1 MLSART
7 SAART
12 ASSKAVRHRSQNA
25 VFAEVYKVVLIL
37 IEDGLHS
44 RGEFIDVR
52 SLKDA
57 AVVSGDLDD
66 VNIAGYN
73 LTPVEIR
80 SESVKQRSHPGSK
93 QYKAPR
99 I

>member
-1 MLSART
+1 MVGL
-7 SAART
+7 
-12 ASSKAVRHRSQNA
+12 
-25 VFAEVYKVVLIL
+25 VLT
-37 IEDGLHS
+37 EDGLHS
-44 RGEFIDVR
+44 RGEFIDVW

-80 SESVKQRSHPGSK
+80 SESVK
-93 QYKAPR
+93 
-99 I
+99 